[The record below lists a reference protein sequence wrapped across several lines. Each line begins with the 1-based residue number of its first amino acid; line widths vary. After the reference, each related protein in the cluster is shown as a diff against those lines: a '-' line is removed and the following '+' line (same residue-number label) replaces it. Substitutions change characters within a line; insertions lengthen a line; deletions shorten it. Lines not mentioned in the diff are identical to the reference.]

1 MKSNNSKNL
10 TKELIGKHVNIELKH
25 DTILHNVKVL
35 DVDALLI
42 KVKYFLRDTYE
53 ILYIPLSAV
62 KYIKVLNEEDDY
74 ESYGSGFL

>member
-74 ESYGSGFL
+74 ESYESRFL